1 MTRSASTAL
10 LPTALG
16 LAASISAL
24 VAASAA
30 MAAATPW
37 TPNTTGNVGP
47 APTAFM
53 KWESIEMPAS
63 TGASC
68 GNGTPYR
75 FFVNRSTNAANKNKT
90 VVMFEGGG
98 ACWGQNSCQMKDGV
112 LGATN
117 YNGVAANY
125 MSGGGLALFGW
136 ITPFTARVHPLQ
148 KVQTQS
154 WNIIYV
160 PYCTGDV
167 HTGNKINLYGDAD
180 PTKPITYH
188 HKGFKNGEALA
199 NWMGRYMAKPDHLL
213 VTGFSAGGAGSTGI
227 YGLLRLAVQPKKS
240 ALLADSGPLFQV
252 NRTDSPE
259 QSPSVHL
266 HNKIREAWGLDGD
279 DGLASKMIATYPNA
293 GTVDNLGSLTTGLAK
308 VFPQDRFGYAV
319 FQADAIY
326 SSFSYTKFYPEIEA
340 APVGSKRD
348 ALLNAKWTKEVATWV
363 DAMKPHANIG
373 YYVPYGRDFLKA
385 HTLTTAT
392 FSGTAIK
399 EAGIKDVGAFTDNLL
414 DSSKP
419 LMRAYETQRTVQNSN
434 GIGLF
439 STISNAFYALLGL

>member
-1 MTRSASTAL
+1 MRRDTATL
-10 LPTALG
+10 RLIGAAALSWG
-16 LAASISAL
+16 
-24 VAASAA
+24 ASAA

-47 APTAFM
+47 APTTVN
-53 KWESIEMPAS
+53 KWEMIEFPAS
-63 TGASC
+63 SGASC

-75 FFVNRSTNAANKNKT
+75 IFVNRTTNTANQNKT

-98 ACWGQNSCQMKDGV
+98 ACWGQNACQMKDGV

-117 YNGVAANY
+117 YNGISASY
-125 MSGGGLALFGW
+125 MTGSGLALFGW
-136 ITPFTARVHPLQ
+136 ITPFTARMHPLQ

-154 WNIIYV
+154 WNIIYA

-167 HTGNKINLYGDAD
+167 HTGNKVAVYGDAD
-180 PTKPITYH
+180 PSKPISYH
-188 HKGFKNGEALA
+188 HKGFRNAEAIA
-199 NWMGRYMAKPDHLL
+199 NWMGRYMAQPDHLL
-213 VTGFSAGGAGSTGI
+213 VTGFSAGGAGSTGA
-227 YGLLRLAVQPKKS
+227 YGLIRLAVQPKKS

-252 NRTDSPE
+252 DRHASPE
-259 QSPSVHL
+259 DAPSVHL
-266 HNKIREAWGLDGD
+266 HNKIRDAWGLDGD
-279 DGLASKMIATYPNA
+279 EGLASKMIATYPNA

-308 VFPQDRFGYAV
+308 VFPQDRFGYAT

-340 APVGSKRD
+340 APAGSKRD
-348 ALLNAKWTKEVATWV
+348 ALLHAKWSKEVKTWV
-363 DAMKPHANIG
+363 DAMKPHGNIG

-399 EAGIKDVGAFTDNLL
+399 EANIKDVGAFVDNLL
-414 DSSKP
+414 DPSKP
-419 LMRAYETQRTVQNSN
+419 LMRAYETQRTVQNSQ
-434 GIGLF
+434 GIALISWLNNAVYAMFGL
-439 STISNAFYALLGL
+439 